1 MKQFSNFWG
10 IRSVPG
16 ESDILIDGEKV
27 LGQYM
32 VAALQ
37 HFSDGTWEPGMLQLS
52 ATVTRYRLLLAPS
65 PARKRY
71 QPACLP
77 GYHIKSVKMTERG
90 GYHTL
95 AISMPTRQ
103 VLYLTMSTGKLEDFY
118 QHLATISMP
127 ERVRFDERIDRSDI
141 QRLIGYFAG
150 DVLVDE
156 AE

>member
-1 MKQFSNFWG
+1 
-10 IRSVPG
+10 G
-16 ESDILIDGEKV
+16 EADILIEGEKI

-37 HFSDGTWEPGMLQLS
+37 RFADGTWEPSMLQLS

-77 GYHIKSVKMTERG
+77 GHHIKAVKIAERG
-90 GYHTL
+90 GYHAV
-95 AISMPTRQ
+95 AILMPTKQ

-118 QHLATISMP
+118 EHLATISMP
-127 ERVRFDERIDRSDI
+127 ERVRFDERVARSDI

-150 DVLVDE
+150 DILLDE
-156 AE
+156 SS